1 MLEIW
6 IGIIILG
13 GATLLV
19 ASLMVSSSPKL
30 SNWLTKRI
38 GSEEERK
45 DVLRKERRS
54 QGKRTSIDSF
64 ANLLAAVQ

>member
-6 IGIIILG
+6 IGIVILG
-13 GATLLV
+13 GAILLV
-19 ASLMVSSSPKL
+19 ASLLVSSSPKL

-45 DVLRKERRS
+45 NVLRKERR
-54 QGKRTSIDSF
+54 QRRKNGR
-64 ANLLAAVQ
+64 A

>member
-13 GATLLV
+13 GTTLMI
-19 ASLMVSSSPKL
+19 ASLLTSSSPSL
-30 SNWLTKRI
+30 SRWVTKRI

-45 DVLRKERRS
+45 SAIREERRLS
-54 QGKRTSIDSF
+54 RKKGR
-64 ANLLAAVQ
+64 A